1 MNIEVEY
8 INQAGLIHNQ
18 THKMSRLTF
27 AKHMAFAGQG
37 YKINPSNL
45 LRTLGIFLHYSQYIK
60 RQDFCMNNCFSLPAT
75 IFSDPTE
82 QGQFSNIAGK
92 AIADFLSK
100 RIDNSFFTLNYEAVA
115 QKPLI
120 GQRPD
125 LVAFS
130 QNAVFTIEAKGRKAN
145 NPGNMAKHKIQA
157 GSGTL
162 KRSYS
167 VASVS
172 YNLYNRVLCNYHDP
186 INDEIKYD
194 SEGLRKSSA
203 IFYSNLLEFINT
215 DYFEVNKVDYQNEV
229 FYEVDFS
236 TEKFFKNIENFDNNS
251 YFNHWYRDFLNYYRP
266 KLILPGNIKNLGKN
280 GLTKDTKPFIFE
292 DKVNV
297 KENKVYI
304 DRDRIG
310 LSIRK

>member
-8 INQAGLIHNQ
+8 IDQAGLIHNQ
-18 THKMSRLTF
+18 THRMSRLTF

-37 YKINPSNL
+37 YRIKPSNL
-45 LRTLGIFLHYSQYIK
+45 LRTLGMFFHYSRYIK
-60 RQDFCMNNCFSLPAT
+60 KQEFYMNHCFSLPPK
-75 IFSDPTE
+75 IFHDPTE

-100 RIDNSFFTLNYEAVA
+100 RIDNSFFTINYEAVT

-130 QNAVFTIEAKGRKAN
+130 QNAVFTIEAKGRRAN
-145 NPGNMAKHKIQA
+145 NPGNMAEHKIQA
-157 GSGTL
+157 SSGNL
-162 KRSYS
+162 NRHYS

-172 YNLYNRVLCNYHDP
+172 YNIYDKVLCNYHDP
-186 INDEIKYD
+186 INEKNEYD

-203 IFYSNLLEFINT
+203 KFYSNLLDFINK
-215 DYFEVNKVDYQNEV
+215 DYFEVNKINYQNEV
-229 FYEVDFS
+229 FYEIGFS
-236 TEKFFKNIENFDNNS
+236 TQKLFKNFEEFEKYS
-251 YFNHWYRDFLNYYRP
+251 YFNHWYHDFLNYYNP
-266 KLILPGNIKNLGKN
+266 KLILPGNIENLSKN
-280 GLTKDTKPFIFE
+280 GLKRDTKPFIF
-292 DKVNV
+292 DD

>member
-1 MNIEVEY
+1 MKIEVEY
-8 INQAGLIHNQ
+8 IDRAGSIHNQ
-18 THKMSRLTF
+18 THTMSRLAF
-27 AKHMAFAGQG
+27 AKHMSFAGQG
-37 YKINPSNL
+37 YRINPSNL
-45 LRTLGIFLHYSQYIK
+45 LRTLGMFFHYSQYIK
-60 RQDFCMNNCFSLPAT
+60 RQDFCINNCFSLPST

-130 QNAVFTIEAKGRKAN
+130 QNAVFTIEAKGRRAN
-145 NPGNMAKHKIQA
+145 NPGNMTEHKIQA
-157 GSGTL
+157 GSGNL
-162 KRSYS
+162 KRHYS

-172 YNLYNRVLCNYHDP
+172 YDLFNRVLCKYHDP
-186 INDEIKYD
+186 INDEIEYD
-194 SEGLRKSSA
+194 DAGLRNSSA
-203 IFYSNLLEFINT
+203 KFYSYLLQFINT
-215 DYFEVNKVDYQNEV
+215 NYFEVNKVDYQNEV

-236 TEKFFKNIENFDNNS
+236 TEKFFKNIEDFDNNS
-251 YFNHWYRDFLNYYRP
+251 YLNHWYRDFLSYYRP
-266 KLILPGNIKNLGKN
+266 KLILPENIENLSKN
-280 GLTKDTKPFIFE
+280 GLTKDTKPFIFNDKE
-292 DKVNV
+292 DKI
-297 KENKVYI
+297 YI